1 MKAAIFLLAFSAAIG
16 FALGTSFSWLAILL
30 SSLALATLSAIALQI
45 AGFDGLWGIAYIVV
59 CLSVNQFAYILAA
72 AFVSCASDEGEEH
85 NDSAEVKESVPV
97 ISLSVRRRNKQK

>member
-1 MKAAIFLLAFSAAIG
+1 MNVGILLLVFSAATG

-30 SSLALATLSAIALQI
+30 SSLALGTLSAIALQI

-59 CLSVNQFAYILAA
+59 CLSVNQFAYILGA
-72 AFVSCASDEGEEH
+72 AFVGCASGKREEH
-85 NDSAEVKESVPV
+85 DESAEVKESVPV